1 MKKCIK
7 TKRNIIKQINK
18 GIFNNISFL
27 LSIMIRK
34 DIKEFLNTLPKDITL
49 VAATKYGDVD
59 DLKKLYSNGVFNFGE
74 NRVDAFLNKYEAL
87 KDLNIKWHFIGHLQ
101 RNKAHLVLDKIDYL
115 HSLDSLEL
123 VKTINKYRLSPLN
136 CFVEV
141 SINLEENKN
150 GVPYYEVKEFIKE
163 CLKYPN
169 VNIVGLMMMAVASSS
184 EESLH
189 NQFRQLKEL
198 KDNLEKELNISL
210 PYLSMGMSDDYKVAI
225 EEGATHIRLGRV
237 LFNRQEQE
245 IMALKDEWKSTGKN
259 TGKAFAN
266 FGKALG
272 KTMKSIFSDDENM
285 IESNG
290 HTEVSNAWRDT
301 GKAFGSAGKSFGK
314 AVGDTFTGCDE
325 EPKEKPEDKAEEKPK
340 EQPKEENTESD
351 VPLIEQ
357 KEEN

>member
-1 MKKCIK
+1 
-7 TKRNIIKQINK
+7 
-18 GIFNNISFL
+18 
-27 LSIMIRK
+27 MIRK

-49 VAATKYGDVD
+49 VAATKYGDIN
-59 DLKKLYSNGVFNFGE
+59 DLKELYSNGVFNFGE

-87 KDLNIKWHFIGHLQ
+87 KDLDIKWHFIGHLQ

-150 GVPYYEVKEFIKE
+150 GVPYYEVKDFIKE

-169 VNIVGLMMMAVASSS
+169 VNIVGLMMMAVAQSS

-198 KDNLEKELNISL
+198 KDSLEKELNISL

-237 LFNRQEQE
+237 LFNQDR
-245 IMALKDEWKSTGKN
+245 N
-259 TGKAFAN
+259 
-266 FGKALG
+266 
-272 KTMKSIFSDDENM
+272 
-285 IESNG
+285 
-290 HTEVSNAWRDT
+290 
-301 GKAFGSAGKSFGK
+301 
-314 AVGDTFTGCDE
+314 
-325 EPKEKPEDKAEEKPK
+325 
-340 EQPKEENTESD
+340 
-351 VPLIEQ
+351 
-357 KEEN
+357 